1 MNSKL
6 KKTLK
11 IVSTSLMIIVMIL
24 ALLLVGVKL
33 FGIEVLTIT
42 SPSMEPKYP
51 TGSLIYLTDVDKAT
65 DLKVGDV
72 ITFKIADSTTATHR
86 IKEIIPDENDP
97 SILRYRTKGDNNDT
111 YDGKLV
117 EFSDVKGKA
126 VFCIPL
132 LGYLAMYM
140 QTRVGSIVAIAVA
153 LAVITFVMVVD
164 IITDDKD
171 KNKNKNKKSNKGEET
186 NEKA

>member
-1 MNSKL
+1 MNPIL

-11 IVSTSLMIIVMIL
+11 IVSTSLMTVVIIL

-33 FGIEVLTIT
+33 VGIEVLTIL

-51 TGSLIYLTDVDKAT
+51 TGSLIYLVDVDKPS
-65 DLKVGDV
+65 DLEVGDV

-86 IKEIIPDENDP
+86 IKEIIPDESDP
-97 SILRYRTKGDNNDT
+97 SVLRYRTKGDNNDT

-117 EFSDVKGKA
+117 EFSDVQGKA

-132 LGYLAMYM
+132 LGYLAMYI
-140 QTRVGSIVAIAVA
+140 QTRVGSIVAIAVS
-153 LAVITFVMVVD
+153 LTVVMFVMVVD
-164 IITDDKD
+164 IITGDKD
-171 KNKNKNKKSNKGEET
+171 KKKNNKSDKGEE

>member
-1 MNSKL
+1 MNLIL
-6 KKTLK
+6 KRTLK
-11 IVSTSLMIIVMIL
+11 IVSAVLMVIVLIL
-24 ALLLVGVKL
+24 AMLLVGVKL
-33 FGIEVLTIT
+33 FGIDVLAIT

-51 TGSLIYLTDVDKAT
+51 TGSLIYISDVDKVS
-65 DLKVGDV
+65 DLKIGDV
-72 ITFKIADSTTATHR
+72 ITYKIGDDTTATHR

-97 SILRYRTKGDNNDT
+97 KILRFRTKGDNNDT

-117 EFSDVKGKA
+117 EFENVRGKV

-140 QTRVGSIVAIAVA
+140 QTRAGSIVAIAVA
-153 LAVITFVMVVD
+153 LAVITFVMIVD
-164 IITDDKD
+164 IITDDNDKKR
-171 KNKNKNKKSNKGEET
+171 KNKSEKGEE

>member
-11 IVSTSLMIIVMIL
+11 IVSTSLMILVMIP
-24 ALLLVGVKL
+24 AMLLVGVKL
-33 FGIEVLTIT
+33 FGIEVLTIL

-51 TGSLIYLTDVDKAT
+51 TGSLIYLVDVDKVS
-65 DLKVGDV
+65 DLKIGDV
-72 ITFKIADSTTATHR
+72 ITFQITDKTTATHR
-86 IKEIIPDENDP
+86 IKEIIPDENNP
-97 SILRYRTKGDNNDT
+97 KILRFRTKGDNNDT

-117 EFSDVKGKA
+117 EFKDVKGKA

-140 QTRVGSIVAIAVA
+140 QTRVGSIVAIAAA
-153 LAVITFVMVVD
+153 LAVIMFVMIVD
-164 IITDDKD
+164 IITDDKG
-171 KNKNKNKKSNKGEET
+171 KNKNNKSKIGEE